1 MLQTKYFFPP
11 HSFSIPLLSLVSL
24 EETIRK
30 ADAKQSNLTFL
41 GAKGKALT
49 DISESPAECSKE
61 SPFRAQVAV
70 LRQETFLAYNFISS
84 IFPHCLKLK

>member
-1 MLQTKYFFPP
+1 MLQTKYFFLPP
-11 HSFSIPLLSLVSL
+11 SFSIPLLSLVSL

-41 GAKGKALT
+41 RAKGKALT

-70 LRQETFLAYNFISS
+70 LQETFLAYNFTSS
-84 IFPHCLKLK
+84 IFPHCLKLN